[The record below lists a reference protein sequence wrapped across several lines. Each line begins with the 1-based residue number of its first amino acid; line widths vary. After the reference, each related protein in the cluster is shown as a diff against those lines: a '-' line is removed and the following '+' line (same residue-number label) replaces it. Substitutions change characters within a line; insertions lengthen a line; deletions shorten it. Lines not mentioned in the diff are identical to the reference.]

1 MQGDTKFD
9 SVAVKRGEGL
19 GEWLA
24 TGHERR
30 RRYLRNR
37 ILDSRKGSVSPQMFS
52 FSRPNLS
59 SHAASASVGDD
70 FGGAERALPGELL
83 LVGPIVH
90 RQHRSSSGELIH
102 VAPAGVKR
110 P

>member
-1 MQGDTKFD
+1 MQGDTKLD

-37 ILDSRKGSVSPQMFS
+37 ILDSQKGSVAADVLLLPVQSLFG
-52 FSRPNLS
+52 
-59 SHAASASVGDD
+59 ASASVGDD

-83 LVGPIVH
+83 LN
-90 RQHRSSSGELIH
+90 SSSSD
-102 VAPAGVKR
+102 P
-110 P
+110 